1 MGTRSTTHVY
11 EIDIPLGASH
21 TNVALKKHKPI
32 KVLTLYR
39 QFDGYP
45 AGHGQD
51 LVDFMKGMT
60 IVNGFNPNED
70 KAGTHANGAGCF
82 AAQLVKHLKDGIGGL
97 YITCAKAERQQY
109 NYHLYVQGDPQPII
123 VRVEDGRGKEMFNG
137 TRDQFVA
144 WVKAETE
151 KE

>member
-21 TNVALKKHKPI
+21 TKVALKKHKPI

-45 AGHGQD
+45 SGHGQD
-51 LVDFMKGMT
+51 LVDFMKNMT
-60 IVNGFNPNED
+60 IVNGFGLDD
-70 KAGTHANGAGCF
+70 KAGTHANGVGCF
-82 AAQLVKHLKDGIGGL
+82 AAQLVKYLKDGIGGV
-97 YITCAKAERQQY
+97 YITRPKAERQQY
-109 NYHLYVQGDPQPII
+109 NYHIYVQGDPQPII

-137 TRDQFVA
+137 TRAEFA
-144 WVKAETE
+144 NWVKTYGDDE
-151 KE
+151 